1 MALAKKL
8 KQTKTLDSPM
18 PIVREEHMP
27 ATANVP
33 SGPEESWGLLIRN
46 VFILLAII
54 GSFSYGAFL
63 VAAPFGWLARPE
75 SRLAVFLVGASCG
88 ELAALGVLVRLL
100 RRRLS
105 LSDLG
110 WRKPTTW
117 QAMVLG
123 LTVAVAYTAVT
134 ALNPVVGPNLLGVS
148 GLKALA
154 LGAALVAGV
163 VEEVIF
169 RGYVMTALARMGQ
182 SAFVQVMF
190 SAALFAAAHIYG
202 FTTPAAWLASEGFTF
217 ALGLALGIVYLVG
230 RRSLTPVIVGHVM
243 IDALIEPWLLLGL
256 FKGGH

>member
-1 MALAKKL
+1 
-8 KQTKTLDSPM
+8 
-18 PIVREEHMP
+18 MP
-27 ATANVP
+27 AIAKEQ
-33 SGPEESWGLLIRN
+33 SGPKESWGLLIRN

-54 GSFSYGAFL
+54 GGLSYGAFL
-63 VAAPFGWLARPE
+63 VALPFGWLARPE

-88 ELAALGVLVRLL
+88 ELAALGALMRLL
-100 RRRLS
+100 KGHL
-105 LSDLG
+105 DLRDRG
-110 WRKPTTW
+110 WGKPTTW
-117 QAMVLG
+117 QAMLLG
-123 LTVAVAYTAVT
+123 LLVAAAYAAVT
-134 ALNPVVGPNLLGVS
+134 ALNPAVGSNLLRVS

-154 LGAALVAGV
+154 LGAAVVAGV

-182 SAFVQVMF
+182 SAFVQVVF

-217 ALGLALGIVYLVG
+217 VLGLALGVVYLVG

-256 FKGGH
+256 FKGGS